1 VFQLI
6 LFLLRD
12 RFGAT
17 LNWLLEGEV
26 RSRHRVV
33 VAQVELLRT
42 SSIQPLVV
50 AGHRLSADE
59 LTTAALKHSVRV
71 DVLSV
76 EDDGAPRHDVEDEG
90 RVTDDAVILVVEI
103 AALNYGGERF
113 AVGFLIATMS
123 VTAPL
128 PSYAQRLN

>member
-1 VFQLI
+1 MFQLI

-50 AGHRLSADE
+50 AGHSLSADE
-59 LTTAALKHSVRV
+59 VTTAALKHSVRV

-76 EDDGAPRHDVEDEG
+76 DDDGAHGTTWKMR
-90 RVTDDAVILVVEI
+90 
-103 AALNYGGERF
+103 GE
-113 AVGFLIATMS
+113 
-123 VTAPL
+123 
-128 PSYAQRLN
+128 